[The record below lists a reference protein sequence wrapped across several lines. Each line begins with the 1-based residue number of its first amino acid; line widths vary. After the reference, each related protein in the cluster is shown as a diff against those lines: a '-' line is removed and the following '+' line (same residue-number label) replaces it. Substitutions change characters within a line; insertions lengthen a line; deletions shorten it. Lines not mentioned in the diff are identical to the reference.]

1 MAYGCLAILYLEAH
15 GPVHEVEVQVVQF
28 QGLQTPGAGCF
39 HQGLL
44 MAGAPE
50 LQGEGGSTDTMATEP
65 VRAVRIH
72 LPAGPG
78 SSRCTTSRTP
88 WQ

>member
-1 MAYGCLAILYLEAH
+1 MAYGGLAILHLEAH
-15 GPVHEVEVQVVQF
+15 GPVHEVEVQVVQL
-28 QGLQTPGAGCF
+28 QGLQTPDAGCF

-50 LQGEGGSTDTMATEP
+50 LQGQGGSTDTMATEP
-65 VRAVRIH
+65 VGAVSAP

-78 SSRCTTSRTP
+78 SARCAASGTP

>member
-1 MAYGCLAILYLEAH
+1 MAYGGLLVLYLEAH
-15 GPVHEVEVQVVQF
+15 GPMHEVEVQVVQL

-50 LQGEGGSTDTMATEP
+50 LQGQGGGTHTW
-65 VRAVRIH
+65 
-72 LPAGPG
+72 
-78 SSRCTTSRTP
+78 P
-88 WQ
+88 WSPWEL